1 MGIGNFCKKNLKS
14 KAEVIKAVFTNENLG
29 KIGEGVKAEVGA
41 KVGHETK
48 GKVQVFLT
56 KPKKKKVE
64 SK

>member
-1 MGIGNFCKKNLKS
+1 M
-14 KAEVIKAVFTNENLG
+14 VKAVFTNESLG

-41 KVGHETK
+41 KVGQETK

-56 KPKKKKVE
+56 KPKKKKVQ

>member
-1 MGIGNFCKKNLKS
+1 M
-14 KAEVIKAVFTNENLG
+14 IKAVFANETLG
-29 KIGEGVKAEVGA
+29 KIGEGGKEEAGA
-41 KVGHETK
+41 KAGQETK